1 MPHNAALRA
10 PSSPDIVTIEQ
21 PVKLLDT
28 QRENALIEVPRSV
41 KSMPLAALVPDDET
55 IHLPQQQLELVTSRV
70 NKGEP
75 SDIGSRSIVSFAR
88 IESRS
93 IGLRGSTYRRVRVQ
107 IGDAPVRV

>member
-41 KSMPLAALVPDDET
+41 KSMPLAALDDET